1 MPQNGRFCR
10 PYERWIEALKISG
23 LENDMMRSL
32 KAAALVLV
40 VTIASLVGTSAVST
54 AAKSIILNPEQTKS
68 INKISDYMNSFK
80 TLQGE
85 FTQISPKGNVSKG
98 VMFISKPGKLRFEYS
113 PPNPF
118 LLVSDGKWVT
128 LKNRAKE
135 KGDQFP
141 LAATPL
147 RLVVAPKVDLLQEAN
162 ILGFEQADGITSVVL
177 EDRKGTI
184 GGQLVLIFDET
195 QNQLQQWIIV
205 DGKGRRTTVSL
216 ANLESGM
223 NIDPKLFVV
232 KIDRKEKDS
241 R

>member
-1 MPQNGRFCR
+1 
-10 PYERWIEALKISG
+10 
-23 LENDMMRSL
+23 MMRSL
-32 KAAALVLV
+32 KVAALALAVS
-40 VTIASLVGTSAVST
+40 IASVVGTSAVSA
-54 AAKSIILNPEQTKS
+54 AAKSILLNPEQTKS
-68 INKISDYMNSFK
+68 INKISDYMNSFS

-85 FTQISPKGNVSKG
+85 FTQISPKG

-147 RLVVAPKVDLLQEAN
+147 RLVVAPKIDLLQEAN

-184 GGQLVLIFDET
+184 GGHLVLIFDET
-195 QNQLQQWIIV
+195 QNLLQQWIIV

-232 KIDRKEKDS
+232 KIDRKENSK
-241 R
+241 

>member
-1 MPQNGRFCR
+1 
-10 PYERWIEALKISG
+10 
-23 LENDMMRSL
+23 MRSL
-32 KAAALVLV
+32 KVAALALSVFF
-40 VTIASLVGTSAVST
+40 ASVIGTSAIAA
-54 AAKSIILNPEQTKS
+54 AAKPISLTPDQAES
-68 INKISDYMNSFK
+68 INKISAYMNSFK
-80 TLQGE
+80 TLQGD
-85 FTQISPKGNVSKG
+85 FTQISPKGNISKG

-128 LKNRAKE
+128 LKNRATE

-147 RLVVAPKVDLLQEAN
+147 RLVVAPKIDLLKEAN
-162 ILGFEQADGITSVVL
+162 ILGFEQADGITSVIL

-184 GGQLVLIFDET
+184 GGQLVLIFDEA

-223 NIDPKLFVV
+223 KIDPQLFVV
-232 KIDRKEKDS
+232 KIDRKDKNN

>member
-1 MPQNGRFCR
+1 MIRL
-10 PYERWIEALKISG
+10 LKIT
-23 LENDMMRSL
+23 LQTL
-32 KAAALVLV
+32 FVLFA
-40 VTIASLVGTSAVST
+40 IAFGMTNLAG
-54 AAKSIILNPEQTKS
+54 AAKPMVLSPEQTES
-68 INKISDYMNSFK
+68 INKISAYMNSFM

-85 FTQISPKGNVSKG
+85 FTQISPKGNISKG
-98 VMFISKPGKLRFEYS
+98 VMFISKPGKLRFEYA

-141 LAATPL
+141 LSATPL
-147 RLVVAPKVDLLQEAN
+147 RLVVSQKIDLLREAN
-162 ILGFEQADGITSVVL
+162 ILGFEQADGIDSVLL
-177 EDRKGTI
+177 EDRGGTL

-195 QNQLQQWIIV
+195 QNQLQQWIII

-216 ANLESGM
+216 ANLESGVQ
-223 NIDPKLFVV
+223 IDPKLFVV

-241 R
+241 H